1 MLEGV
6 MVHIW
11 VALNVPRP
19 MEFTAFIDESVKKK
33 KSISSQHGGF
43 IILPGTCKKKIFWT
57 EIYVFFVIIRFSFTW
72 ISSKVFKE
80 GISFSFKFNMLYM
93 YKKTLEAFVWVNF
106 GLLGENFVTSFI

>member
-33 KSISSQHGGF
+33 SQFLANTGVLLSYLEHAR
-43 IILPGTCKKKIFWT
+43 K
-57 EIYVFFVIIRFSFTW
+57 RFSEQ
-72 ISSKVFKE
+72 K
-80 GISFSFKFNMLYM
+80 YM
-93 YKKTLEAFVWVNF
+93 YFL
-106 GLLGENFVTSFI
+106 